1 MARVDQREGE
11 AENTLYYYFH
21 TDQIGTPLE
30 MTDIDGRIIYRR
42 HKAKGA
48 L

>member
-1 MARVDQREGE
+1 M
-11 AENTLYYYFH
+11 
-21 TDQIGTPLE
+21 GTPLE